1 MSSCTHTM
9 KISLRLKRC
18 SSKVI
23 DRSLSLDK
31 YAALN
36 FLGWRESEGI
46 TYVEEEDKDGEMKEG
61 E

>member
-9 KISLRLKRC
+9 KISQLLKRC
-18 SSKVI
+18 SSKAI
-23 DRSLSLDK
+23 DPSLSLEK

-46 TYVEEEDKDGEMKEG
+46 TVVEEEDKDGEVKEG